1 MLRILHRR
9 AAGLDIGA
17 REIWACGSSARDAE
31 PVRRFGT
38 FTPDLMALV
47 DWLVRCGVDTVAME
61 AIPSRCARG
70 TNGRGISD
78 PSVRTARRPRAESLP
93 GQRPASEAGAG
104 AHIVPTQH
112 PVRAGALRGQPVGA
126 NGLRSGQV
134 CPCGKSDYL
143 G

>member
-104 AHIVPTQH
+104 AQVGLSGL
-112 PVRAGALRGQPVGA
+112 PVDPEAAYAWPAG
-126 NGLRSGQV
+126 GLG
-134 CPCGKSDYL
+134 PP
-143 G
+143 